1 MFPSLIAIEKTHFPV
16 TLDTFQ
22 KIVSHL
28 YLCFTSLVEFRL
40 LWSTVQLTLEVPKAF
55 HSSHIQSERFWF
67 LFKPA
72 SSSSS
77 SQEMPSLSNSHF
89 CQKARDHLPPSA
101 YPVHQQLPVVT
112 FPKHIPNPSTPLP
125 LPLP

>member
-16 TLDTFQ
+16 TLDTFR

-55 HSSHIQSERFWF
+55 HSSHIQSDVFGF
-67 LFKPA
+67 
-72 SSSSS
+72 
-77 SQEMPSLSNSHF
+77 SLNLLPPLPHLRKCHHFPTSHF
-89 CQKARDHLPPSA
+89 CQKARDHLPPST